1 MNEEKIPW
9 YKEPYVWLLIAFP
22 LAAVIGG
29 FITLGLAIASNDGL
43 VVDDY
48 YREGLRIN
56 RVLKRDQAAADL
68 GLKADL
74 QFSRDSDRFRI
85 LLSGNRDFTAPDTL
99 QVSFLH
105 STRSGFDRHV
115 TVTKQT
121 GNIYAAG
128 IPPLVKGHWYVQI
141 ETGDWRLLKSIT
153 IK

>member
-9 YKEPYVWLLIAFP
+9 YREPYVWLLIAFP
-22 LAAVIGG
+22 LAAVVGG

-56 RVLKRDQAAADL
+56 RVLERDRAAADL
-68 GLKADL
+68 GLKAELELSGDNDGFKL
-74 QFSRDSDRFRI
+74 F
-85 LLSGNRDFTAPDTL
+85 LSGNRNFNAPQKL
-99 QVSFLH
+99 QVNFLH

-115 TVTKQT
+115 LITKQK
-121 GNIYAAG
+121 GNMYAAG
-128 IPPLVKGHWYVQI
+128 IPPLVRGHWYVQI
-141 ETGDWRLLKSIT
+141 ETNDWRLLKSVI